1 MEINNMR
8 IPLLIGGATT
18 SALHTAVKI
27 APCYGGPVVYTRD
40 AAMMPS
46 VAQRLINPST
56 HDEAVAENE
65 REQQR
70 LRREHVSSLLM
81 PLSDARKNAPAL
93 AASPVRPLH
102 PGIHCEEISVADARL
117 MINWRAF
124 LSAWKLDASFAEVM
138 ELQGCDHC
146 KAQWLARLPQDKVK
160 KGAEAMQ
167 LLKEAVRA
175 LDALENMALTL
186 KAKVAIL
193 PAHRDGDD
201 IVVCH
206 NDKEVRLPM
215 LAPADDRGEFRF
227 SCRFY
232 RSCR

>member
-1 MEINNMR
+1 MISGKILLSVIMNCNGYDMVDMGVMVPGEDIVKRAIEEKADFIGLSGLITPSLDEMCNVARLMEINNMR

-93 AASPVRPLH
+93 AASP
-102 PGIHCEEISVADARL
+102 G
-117 MINWRAF
+117 
-124 LSAWKLDASFAEVM
+124 AS
-138 ELQGCDHC
+138 
-146 KAQWLARLPQDKVK
+146 LAS
-160 KGAEAMQ
+160 
-167 LLKEAVRA
+167 
-175 LDALENMALTL
+175 
-186 KAKVAIL
+186 
-193 PAHRDGDD
+193 RDS
-201 IVVCH
+201 
-206 NDKEVRLPM
+206 L
-215 LAPADDRGEFRF
+215 
-227 SCRFY
+227 
-232 RSCR
+232 